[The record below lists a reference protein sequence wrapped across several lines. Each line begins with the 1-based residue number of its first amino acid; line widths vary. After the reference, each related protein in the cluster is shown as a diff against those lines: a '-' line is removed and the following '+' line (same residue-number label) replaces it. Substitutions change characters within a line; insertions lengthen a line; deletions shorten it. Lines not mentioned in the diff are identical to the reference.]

1 MIEILKMHEFW
12 FGAAAVVGSLL
23 IGYVA
28 YEIAS
33 FHFRRKKEAAE
44 REPDVDY
51 NQLQRDLDEEFGTP
65 AEVKAARLQ

>member
-51 NQLQRDLDEEFGTP
+51 NQLS
-65 AEVKAARLQ
+65 A